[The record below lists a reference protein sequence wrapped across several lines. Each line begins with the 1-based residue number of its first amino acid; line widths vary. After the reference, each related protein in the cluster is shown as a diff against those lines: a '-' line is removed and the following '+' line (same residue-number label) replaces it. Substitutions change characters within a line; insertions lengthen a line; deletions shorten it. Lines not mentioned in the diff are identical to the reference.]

1 MDLYLHYIIIF
12 CDFQLFCGNALL
24 LFWGGSMET
33 DRIFVTKKEYCLF
46 WEALIKAI
54 LFTLSE
60 SDMTKGEEMEL
71 DGRQ

>member
-1 MDLYLHYIIIF
+1 
-12 CDFQLFCGNALL
+12 
-24 LFWGGSMET
+24 MET

-46 WEALIKAI
+46 WEALIKSI
-54 LFTLSE
+54 LFKLSE